1 MKPGDLV
8 RLNNNYGI
16 GVLVRF
22 ERKHIGL
29 SSDRW
34 WILTAKAGTIRP
46 FGCWMIN
53 EVIS

>member
-1 MKPGDLV
+1 MKRGDLV
-8 RLNNNYGI
+8 RLSHNYGI

-22 ERKHIGL
+22 EKKHPGV

-34 WILTAKAGTIRP
+34 WILTAKTGTIRP
-46 FGCWMIN
+46 FVCRMIN

>member
-8 RLNNNYGI
+8 RLNSNYGI

-22 ERKHIGL
+22 EKKHARTA
-29 SSDRW
+29 SDMW
-34 WILTAKAGTIRP
+34 WILIAKTGTIRP
-46 FGCWMIN
+46 FGPWMIN